1 MSSWNLVLMSSCLH
15 LIISSCHHYW
25 QLFASFVNFCQLLA
39 SFNIFLQLL
48 SSFGNL
54 SVVIFLAT
62 FNNFLLLLATFN
74 NFGNFWKLLIIYIH
88 LCIFISCHIFIL
100 SSCHLVI
107 CYLVRVSSRKPI
119 SFSACASWSL
129 FLLHITQVWYL
140 SWNSDNWNIALGKMT
155 KAIAPCH
162 FFPYTY
168 STSFGFYHSIR
179 EGSKK

>member
-88 LCIFISCHIFIL
+88 LCIFISCHILVTYLLLSFWQLSTTFCFFWQLLAIFGNFSSYIHLCIFISCHIFIL
-100 SSCHLVI
+100 SSCHLLP
-107 CYLVRVSSRKPI
+107 CERLI
-119 SFSACASWSL
+119 S
-129 FLLHITQVWYL
+129 
-140 SWNSDNWNIALGKMT
+140 
-155 KAIAPCH
+155 
-162 FFPYTY
+162 
-168 STSFGFYHSIR
+168 
-179 EGSKK
+179 